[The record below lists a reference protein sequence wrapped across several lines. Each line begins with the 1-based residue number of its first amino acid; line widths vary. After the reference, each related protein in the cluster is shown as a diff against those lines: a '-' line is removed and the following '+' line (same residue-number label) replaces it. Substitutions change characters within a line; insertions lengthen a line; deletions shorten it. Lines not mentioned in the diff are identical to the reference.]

1 MSVLVAVDGGGSKT
15 DVLVL
20 DPDGT
25 VLAHARGPGSCPQV
39 IGVQPALD
47 VIDGLVRS
55 ALAGRTD
62 VARVGIYL
70 SGLDLPVEIATFRAA
85 LQAVPWFTPDAAVVD
100 NDTFALLRAGTA
112 SHEAVVVVCGT
123 GINCVGRRSDGAT
136 ARFPALGRISG
147 DWGGGFEL
155 GEQAIWHAARAL
167 DGRGPATA
175 LADLVPAALG
185 RPTMAAVI
193 EDLHFG
199 VLGHDDIAG
208 LSPVVLAAAGARRPG
223 RRLGRRAAGRRGR
236 GPGAGRAAPARPRR
250 RRGAGRARRGSARRP
265 RPRADRGDPCADRA
279 RGAAGAPDVRGRA
292 ARAGG
297 RVPGARGARVVADA
311 IERARM
317 TSASVAGRLRRSG
330 RSSPNA
336 HVVSPGARG
345 AHRRS
350 TRVVRGAEPARRS
363 R

>member
-39 IGVQPALD
+39 IGVRPALE

-55 ALAGRTD
+55 ALVGRSD

-70 SGLDLPVEIATFRAA
+70 SGLDLPVEIATFTSA
-85 LQAVPWFTPDAAVVD
+85 LQTLPWFTPDAAVVD
-100 NDTFALLRAGTA
+100 NDTFALLRAGTP

-155 GEQAIWHAARAL
+155 GEQALWHAARAL
-167 DGRGPATA
+167 DGRGPATS
-175 LADLVPAALG
+175 LATRVPSALG
-185 RPTMAAVI
+185 RPSMAVVI

-199 VLGHDDIAG
+199 VLGHDDVAG
-208 LSPVVLAAAGARRPG
+208 LSPVLLAAASDGDAVALSVVERQAEEIATLALAALRRLDLVGSTVPVVLGGGVLAARHPGLTEGIRARLATGA
-223 RRLGRRAAGRRGR
+223 
-236 GPGAGRAAPARPRR
+236 PGAHLTFVADRPVVGAALLVLEDH
-250 RRGAGRARRGSARRP
+250 GAPPDALARARASAGLTP
-265 RPRADRGDPCADRA
+265 T
-279 RGAAGAPDVRGRA
+279 
-292 ARAGG
+292 
-297 RVPGARGARVVADA
+297 VV
-311 IERARM
+311 
-317 TSASVAGRLRRSG
+317 
-330 RSSPNA
+330 
-336 HVVSPGARG
+336 
-345 AHRRS
+345 
-350 TRVVRGAEPARRS
+350 
-363 R
+363 